1 MSSKILDFKNIKGD
15 FTGGLVAGVVALPL
29 ALAFGVQSGMGATAG
44 LYGAIMVGIFAALFG
59 GTQTQASGPTGP
71 MTVVAAAL
79 VTGAI
84 GITGSIES
92 AMGIILLSFLLGGV
106 LQIVF
111 GLINIAGY
119 VKYFPYSV
127 VSGFMS
133 GVGLIIIIL
142 QLFPFAGLDSAKSTV
157 AVIQD
162 FPRIFKELNIYS
174 LALGFLTILIYYLF
188 PLVTKAIPSPLV
200 ALIAT
205 SIVAYF
211 LGWDVPI
218 IGEIPSGIPSLQIG
232 TMLSNIPPES
242 YTLILEYAAVFA
254 VLGSIDSLLTSVI
267 ADNMTKT
274 KHNSNREL
282 IGQGIGNMLAA
293 IFGGI
298 PGAGATKGTVVNINA
313 GGTTRISGII
323 HGLFLLAVLLGLG
336 SLAAYIPLSVL
347 AGLLIPIGFKI
358 IDTKGLKHLLRVP
371 KADAV
376 VLILVLLVTTF
387 GSLIQAVGIGVALA
401 CILFMKKA
409 SDLGEK
415 GIVIETVENL
425 EDEKP
430 WQDELPFY
438 NKYKDKILIKHLK
451 GPLFFG
457 YTAHLKNQI
466 TSIDSK
472 IKALIIRM
480 DEVPL
485 IDQSGLY
492 ALEDIV
498 FDLKQRDV
506 QVLFI
511 NLQEQPMDK
520 LRSIDIIP
528 DLVAETHIFE
538 TIKDAFDSLKLTIE
552 KWCISA
558 KKLLCKKNAKIITIQ
573 VGIKSVLLKI
583 LLTKSNTF

>member
-1 MSSKILDFKNIKGD
+1 MSTKYLDFSNLKGD

-44 LYGAIMVGIFAALFG
+44 LYGAIMVGIFAAIFG
-59 GTQTQASGPTGP
+59 GTPTQASGPTGP
-71 MTVVAAAL
+71 MTVVSAAL
-79 VTGAI
+79 VAGAI
-84 GITGSIES
+84 QITGSLES

-111 GLINIAGY
+111 GLLNIAAY
-119 VKYFPYSV
+119 VKYFPYPV

-133 GVGLIIIIL
+133 GVGLIIVIL
-142 QLFPFAGLDSAKSTV
+142 QLFPFVGLSSAKSTF
-157 AVIQD
+157 AVLQD
-162 FPRIFKELNIYS
+162 LPRLFTDFNIYA
-174 LALGFLTILIYYLF
+174 LALGLLTVLIYYVF
-188 PLVTKAIPSPLV
+188 PLITKAIPSALV
-200 ALIAT
+200 ALI
-205 SIVAYF
+205 VAAIASYF

-218 IGEIPSGIPSLQIG
+218 IGDIPSGIPSLKIG
-232 TMLSNIPPES
+232 TMFSNIPPQAYS
-242 YTLILEYAAVFA
+242 LIIEYAAVLA

-274 KHNSNREL
+274 RHNSNREL
-282 IGQGIGNMLAA
+282 IGQGIGNMLSA

-313 GGTTRISGII
+313 GGKTRISGVI
-323 HGLFLLAVLLGLG
+323 HGLVLLGVLLGLG

-371 KADAV
+371 RADAV
-376 VLILVLLVTTF
+376 VLILVLLITTF
-387 GSLIQAVGIGVALA
+387 GSLIQAVGLGVALA

-415 GIVIETVENL
+415 GITSESVENL
-425 EDEKP
+425 KDEKP

-438 NKYKDKILIKHLK
+438 NEFKDKILIKHLN

-457 YTAHLKNQI
+457 YTTHLKNQI
-466 TSIDSK
+466 AAIDNK
-472 IKALIIRM
+472 IIALIIRM
-480 DEVPL
+480 DQVPL

-492 ALEDIV
+492 TLEDIV
-498 FDLKQRDV
+498 FDLEKRGV
-506 QVLFI
+506 QVLLV
-511 NLQEQPMDK
+511 NLQEQPLDK

-528 DLVAETHIFE
+528 DLVEEEHLFPDIKGAFE
-538 TIKDAFDSLKLTIE
+538 YLKGSIK
-552 KWCISA
+552 
-558 KKLLCKKNAKIITIQ
+558 
-573 VGIKSVLLKI
+573 V
-583 LLTKSNTF
+583 